1 MLPGAGPALAQ
12 LAPPASR
19 ASSSAHSHTGAHIH
33 PQPARVELH
42 GQGVLPDWVQHLWL
56 LEVDVAWTGSL
67 LAALASTVSRNNS
80 SSGGGQE
87 PDYVAFNTERA
98 DAGWRWF
105 QARNWEPPNGLWRS
119 YRHAAR
125 YSTRLL
131 RAVAEA
137 MRAGRVQ
144 SDEATGPTV
153 CAANAGCVI
162 DASWQPGHPVLG
174 TDRMTGEAMYRWELL
189 ITPERWA
196 ALEAADAAE
205 LARCRPGSAENM
217 VHQET
222 APAQVVS
229 NCSDQGGWLY
239 HKIKW

>member
-1 MLPGAGPALAQ
+1 MEDFEALLGAPMDLSAYDAQIRPHAGSGNGAGA
-12 LAPPASR
+12 ASGT
-19 ASSSAHSHTGAHIH
+19 AHVPIK
-33 PQPARVELH
+33 R
-42 GQGVLPDWVQHLWL
+42 
-56 LEVDVAWTGSL
+56 
-67 LAALASTVSRNNS
+67 
-80 SSGGGQE
+80 
-87 PDYVAFNTERA
+87 ER
-98 DAGWRWF
+98 
-105 QARNWEPPNGLWRS
+105 
-119 YRHAAR
+119 
-125 YSTRLL
+125 
-131 RAVAEA
+131 
-137 MRAGRVQ
+137 
-144 SDEATGPTV
+144 DEATGPTV